1 MGSIDREKFGLF
13 IVELRK
19 EKGFTQQ
26 ELADRLFVSN
36 KAVSKW
42 ERGQSL
48 PDISLLTPLSQLL
61 EVTVAELLR
70 GERIPGEGLNNSEVE
85 SLVNKA
91 IQLSAEEREK
101 REKNRRFWRWGWP
114 ERPAMED

>member
-70 GERIPGEGLNNSEVE
+70 GS
-85 SLVNKA
+85 
-91 IQLSAEEREK
+91 RET
-101 REKNRRFWRWGWP
+101 
-114 ERPAMED
+114 A